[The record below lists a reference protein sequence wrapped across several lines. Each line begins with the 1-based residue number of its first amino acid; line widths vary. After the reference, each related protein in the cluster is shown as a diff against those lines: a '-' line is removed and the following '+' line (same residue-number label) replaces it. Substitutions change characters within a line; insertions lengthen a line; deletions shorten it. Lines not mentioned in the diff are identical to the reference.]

1 MFNLSPSPDYNAI
14 TTIWVQSDSHGP
26 CADALVK
33 LMKDNQTSEAYQ
45 IAFDIAEV
53 ATQGFVEEVRKKI
66 GEAGF
71 GPEENAEKQDQVS
84 PKVILG
90 FLSDP

>member
-1 MFNLSPSPDYNAI
+1 MSSSPDFNAI
-14 TTIWVQSDSHGP
+14 TTLWVQSESHGP

-33 LMKDNQTSEAYQ
+33 LMKEEQTSEAYQ

-66 GEAGF
+66 GEAGY
-71 GPEENAEKQDQVS
+71 GPEENVEKQDPVS
-84 PKVILG
+84 PFSPRFSLG
-90 FLSDP
+90 GRN